1 MQYANCIYYQHPN
14 FTSRRVSFYFFLP
27 KVKDKQITDRIVVVE
42 GGVEEERERRGGK
55 GIGKGRGGNGKKNYC
70 FCCCCCCCCCC

>member
-1 MQYANCIYYQHPN
+1 MQIVFIINIQISLLEEYL
-14 FTSRRVSFYFFLP
+14 FTFFLP